1 MAQTRSALVVTAT
14 LGLLAGAAAA
24 DAVAPPDAEAAA
36 ACPTDAGAP
45 ATDSITLKRVAFGA
59 LPNWASDK
67 HAEAIPAFLA
77 SCARLADIPDDDP
90 VGHDGHSG
98 KARQWRRACAAA
110 AKLPAGDDTAARAF
124 FEAEFHPYQAAGR
137 AGAEGKM
144 TSYYVQSLRASRR
157 RHGAYQT
164 PILARPADLVSV
176 DLSSF
181 VPDGRGRKV
190 WGKLDPRTGA
200 LRPYP
205 TRAEIRKGALAGQ
218 NLELLW
224 ADDPVDALFTEIE
237 GSGRATLDD
246 GSEVWLEFAGKNGRP
261 YSGVGKLLRDLG
273 ELPVGQGSMQGIR
286 AWFQAHRD
294 RFDEIADKNASKVF
308 FAISS
313 RPGAVGSQGVVLT
326 PLRSMAIDRAFV
338 AHSTPIWVD
347 TRAPVAGARRE
358 VPWQRLLIAQDTGG
372 GILGAVRGDIYWGAD
387 AAAAELS
394 GRMGGP
400 GRYWLLLPRAI
411 RVSTPARVSVAA
423 PTPRGN

>member
-1 MAQTRSALVVTAT
+1 MASGRSATFVA
-14 LGLLAGAAAA
+14 LALASLAAPAGA
-24 DAVAPPDAEAAA
+24 DAVDPAI
-36 ACPTDAGAP
+36 ACPTDAAGAT
-45 ATDSITLKRVAFGA
+45 ASDSIALKKVAFSA
-59 LPNWASDK
+59 LPAWASDQ

-77 SCARLADIPDDDP
+77 SCARLADIPDNDP

-98 KARQWRRACAAA
+98 KARQWRRACTAA
-110 AKLPAGDDTAARAF
+110 AKVPAGDDAAARAF

-137 AGAEGKM
+137 AGTEGKM

-190 WGKLDPRTGA
+190 WGKLDPRSGA

-205 TRAEIRKGALAGQ
+205 TRAEIRKGALATQ

-286 AWFQAHRD
+286 AWFVAHRD
-294 RFDEIADKNASKVF
+294 RFDEIADKNSSKVF

-313 RPGAVGSQGVVLT
+313 RPGAVGSQGVILS

-358 VPWQRLLIAQDTGG
+358 APWQRLLIAQDTGG

-387 AAAAELS
+387 AAAADLS

-400 GRYWLLLPRAI
+400 GRYWLLLPRAV
-411 RVSTPARVSVAA
+411 RVSAPTRVSAAA